1 MSTLDRR
8 DIAHYDKTADIAVD
22 VIVPV
27 FNEAAVLERSI
38 ERLVEHLT
46 CNFPYTFKITIAD
59 NGSTD
64 ATWEIAQDLA
74 TRFRVVRAKHF
85 DRKGR
90 GYALRASWT
99 MSNARVVA
107 YMDVDL
113 STDLRAFTPL
123 VAPLLSGHSDV
134 AIGTRL
140 DRLSHVTRGMRRE
153 VISRS
158 YNFLLHRLLRVRF
171 TDAQCG
177 FKALT
182 RIAARELL
190 PIIEDNEWFFDT
202 ELLVLA
208 ERAGLRIYEIPV
220 DWIDDPDSRV
230 EIVRTAASDI
240 RGIMRVHSKLSFKA
254 IRLDGIAKRAGRI
267 PPAPSRNNDC
277 EKQ

>member
-1 MSTLDRR
+1 MSTLDRCDSVDR
-8 DIAHYDKTADIAVD
+8 DVAVDIAVD

-27 FNEAAVLERSI
+27 FNEATVLARSI
-38 ERLVEHLT
+38 EQIVNYLS

-59 NGSTD
+59 NGSND
-64 ATWEIAQDLA
+64 DTWAIAQDLA
-74 TRFRVVRAKHF
+74 KRFPAVRARHF

-99 MSNARVVA
+99 MSSARVVA

-123 VAPLLSGHSDV
+123 IAALLTGHSDV

-140 DRLSHVTRGMRRE
+140 NRHSHVSRGLRRE
-153 VISRS
+153 IISRT
-158 YNFLLHRLLRVRF
+158 YNFLLHRILHVGF

-182 RIAARELL
+182 RLAARELL
-190 PIIEDNEWFFDT
+190 PLIEDNEWFFDT

-220 DWIDDPDSRV
+220 NWIDDPDSRV
-230 EIVRTAASDI
+230 EIAKTAASDL

-254 IRLDGIAKRAGRI
+254 IRLDGIAERSGRL
-267 PPAPSRNNDC
+267 SDVEDR
-277 EKQ
+277 K